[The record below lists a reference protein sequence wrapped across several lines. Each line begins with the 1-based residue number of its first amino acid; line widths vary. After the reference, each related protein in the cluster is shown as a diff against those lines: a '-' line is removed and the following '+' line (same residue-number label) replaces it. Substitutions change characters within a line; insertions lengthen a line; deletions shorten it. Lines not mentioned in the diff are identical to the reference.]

1 MGINFVFL
9 FQVSA
14 VTTDNAS
21 SNKKMIDVMAKKLKR
36 DNKNF
41 TAKRHIP
48 CFAHILNLVVQ
59 SAIKRFDIPSASQLM
74 AEEGDEQLTASDYAS
89 DMDVEEDVDVGPSTS
104 TSMHRVPVTLGE
116 AVAKVRTLVRATRNG
131 SQRRLMYAKLCADLN
146 MSNNNLLELDCPTR
160 WNSTY
165 DMLRAAIEKRAV
177 LDEGTSHFKT
187 NGRETKISKD
197 EWELL
202 RIFTDLLEPF
212 SFATQH
218 VCQTVTPTI
227 TDVLF
232 ILQV

>member
-1 MGINFVFL
+1 M
-9 FQVSA
+9 
-14 VTTDNAS
+14 TTDNAS
-21 SNKKMIDVMAKKLKR
+21 NNKKMIAMMAKKLKR

-59 SAIKRFDIPSASQLM
+59 SAIKSFDIPSASHLL
-74 AEEGDEQLTASDYAS
+74 EEEDNEQLTAFDYAS

-104 TSMHRVPVTLGE
+104 TSMHRVHVTLGE

-131 SQRRLMYAKLCADLN
+131 SQRRLMYAKLGADLK
-146 MSNNNLLELDCPTR
+146 MSDNNLLELDCPTR

-165 DMLRAAIEKRAV
+165 DMVRAAIEKRAI
-177 LDEGTSHFKT
+177 LDEGTSHFK
-187 NGRETKISKD
+187 TKISKD

-202 RIFTDLLEPF
+202 RIFTNLLEPF

-227 TDVLF
+227 TNVLF

>member
-1 MGINFVFL
+1 M
-9 FQVSA
+9 
-14 VTTDNAS
+14 TTDNAS
-21 SNKKMIDVMAKKLKR
+21 SNKKMIAIMAKKLKR

-41 TAKRHIP
+41 TPKRHIP

-59 SAIKRFDIPSASQLM
+59 SAIKSFHIPSASQLM
-74 AEEGDEQLTASDYAS
+74 EEEGNEQLTAFDYAS
-89 DMDVEEDVDVGPSTS
+89 DIDVEEDVDIGPSTS
-104 TSMHRVPVTLGE
+104 TSMHRVHVTLGE
-116 AVAKVRTLVRATRNG
+116 AVAKVRNLVRATRNG
-131 SQRRLMYAKLCADLN
+131 SQRRLMYAKLCADLK
-146 MSNNNLLELDCPTR
+146 MSDNNLLELDCPTR

-165 DMLRAAIEKRAV
+165 DMLRAAIEKRVV

-187 NGRETKISKD
+187 NGKETKISKD

-218 VCQTVTPTI
+218 VYQTVTPTI

>member
-1 MGINFVFL
+1 M
-9 FQVSA
+9 
-14 VTTDNAS
+14 TTDNAS
-21 SNKKMIDVMAKKLKR
+21 SNKKMIAIMAKKLKR

-48 CFAHILNLVVQ
+48 CFAHILNLIVQ
-59 SAIKRFDIPSASQLM
+59 SAIKSFHIPSASQLM
-74 AEEGDEQLTASDYAS
+74 EEEGDEQLTAFDYAS
-89 DMDVEEDVDVGPSTS
+89 DIDVEEDVDIGPS
-104 TSMHRVPVTLGE
+104 TSMHRVHVTLGK
-116 AVAKVRTLVRATRNG
+116 AVAKVRNLVRAARNG
-131 SQRRLMYAKLCADLN
+131 SQRRLMYAKLCADLK
-146 MSNNNLLELDCPTR
+146 MSNNNLLELDCLTR

-165 DMLRAAIEKRAV
+165 DMLRAAIEKRAI

-187 NGRETKISKD
+187 NGKETKISKD